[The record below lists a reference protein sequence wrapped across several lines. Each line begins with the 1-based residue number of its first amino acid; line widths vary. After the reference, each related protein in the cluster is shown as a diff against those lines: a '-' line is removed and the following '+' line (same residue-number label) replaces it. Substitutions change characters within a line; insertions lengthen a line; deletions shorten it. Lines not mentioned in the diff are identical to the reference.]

1 MHQRLHAI
9 LTAMLA
15 ACLLWYSLP
24 ARAADHL
31 DGVVPLV
38 RDDIAA
44 VARLQGESGRHA
56 MLYFG
61 DHLN

>member
-1 MHQRLHAI
+1 MKRL
-9 LTAMLA
+9 LSLLA
-15 ACLLWYSLP
+15 FLCAATFSLP
-24 ARAADHL
+24 AAADHL

-44 VARLQGESGRHA
+44 VAQVKSTPARHV

>member
-1 MHQRLHAI
+1 MKRLVAI
-9 LTAMLA
+9 
-15 ACLLWYSLP
+15 CLLALAVSLP
-24 ARAADHL
+24 AFADHL

-44 VARLQGESGRHA
+44 IAQVKAQPGRHV

-61 DHLN
+61 DHMN

>member
-1 MHQRLHAI
+1 MKHL
-9 LTAMLA
+9 LSLLA
-15 ACLLWYSLP
+15 FVLASAFSLP
-24 ARAADHL
+24 AAADHL

-38 RDDIAA
+38 QDDFAA
-44 VARLQGESGRHA
+44 VAKLKATPERHV

>member
-1 MHQRLHAI
+1 
-9 LTAMLA
+9 MLA
-15 ACLLWYSLP
+15 ACLVWCSLP

-44 VARLQGESGRHA
+44 VARLQAEPGRHA

>member
-1 MHQRLHAI
+1 MSRLFY
-9 LTAMLA
+9 LFSFLLA
-15 ACLLWYSLP
+15 AAFSLP
-24 ARAADHL
+24 AAAADRL

-38 RDDIAA
+38 GDDIAA
-44 VARLQGESGRHA
+44 VAKLKTMPERHA